1 MSPHDEAP
9 DLPSS
14 DNLAPI
20 GVNREQAAAYV
31 GISAGLFDRLVHHG
45 LMPDAR
51 MVYGR
56 LIWNVQEVTVAFRD
70 LLHRTEHVDR
80 STGDGQSSWD

>member
-1 MSPHDEAP
+1 MHVPSGGKQNMSPHDEAP

-56 LIWNVQEVTVAFRD
+56 LMERSGSHGRVQGFAA
-70 LLHRTEHVDR
+70 
-80 STGDGQSSWD
+80 SDGTR